1 MRDNAGKGFSRQL
14 LTGDE
19 GSCNTIN
26 RTYNKGQ
33 STGVY
38 IVHPADPELSRLLTP
53 VEHARVKGIPEGII
67 AGLPDTTAHEVLG
80 QSVVYPAFQ
89 AVAQSLALS
98 MWEMMG
104 IKVSP
109 KQVGNTSVGD
119 DCHAADPTTSQLIE
133 LPAVVTQPNDF
144 PVIGEETI
152 LRDRKS
158 DGELVTPNLGGQSAL
173 SRNQLSLLGL

>member
-1 MRDNAGKGFSRQL
+1 
-14 LTGDE
+14 
-19 GSCNTIN
+19 
-26 RTYNKGQ
+26 
-33 STGVY
+33 
-38 IVHPADPELSRLLTP
+38 
-53 VEHARVKGIPEGII
+53 
-67 AGLPDTTAHEVLG
+67 
-80 QSVVYPAFQ
+80 
-89 AVAQSLALS
+89 